1 MKTGI
6 LFAAGVALFL
16 QSGFVEAATAAP
28 AAPSISTLPYQSAN
42 LPSASQVQSF
52 YATWQYSPIW
62 FRGGAVNP
70 AANDLVAVLQRSSL
84 DGLNGGPEIASVVQ
98 AAIQRASTGDP
109 AAVAYAEHT
118 LSEALV
124 LYARTMKQPV
134 PGMTYGYGFQRPQ
147 PVQPVEVLLAAS
159 VAPSLQAYVQKIA
172 NPNAVYTSIRDAA
185 WRQMQASGATVA
197 DPRVVANLD
206 RARGM
211 PANGR
216 FVMVNA
222 ATQMLYMY
230 QDGVPVGSMKVVV
243 GDNGQFLK
251 NRPDTRTPL
260 ITSMIYYVI
269 HNPYWN
275 SSDTLTRLNIAPRY
289 AAEGEKYLKARGFK
303 VMSDW
308 TRDAKVIPAR
318 EVDWKGVRAG
328 KVSIRIRQDPGPDNF
343 MGQLKF
349 PFANPQDIYLHDT
362 DPGDRNLFSL
372 SQRTR
377 SNGCIRLENAP
388 LLARWLIGHDP
399 MQTDQPEYAEQL
411 TQPVP
416 VYVTYLTAQAQNG
429 QLTFVKDVYGMDPTA
444 STTKVAS
451 GK

>member
-1 MKTGI
+1 MKI
-6 LFAAGVALFL
+6 AIASAAFAALLLQPGALPA
-16 QSGFVEAATAAP
+16 QPAAASAP
-28 AAPSISTLPYQSAN
+28 AQATLPYQSAN
-42 LPSASQVQSF
+42 LPTAPEVQAF
-52 YATWQYSPIW
+52 YASWQYAPIW
-62 FRGGAVNP
+62 FRNGAINP
-70 AANDLVAVLQRSSL
+70 AASDFVGILQRSSL
-84 DGLNGGPEIASVVQ
+84 DGLNGGPEIAAAVQ
-98 AAIQRASTGDP
+98 AAVQRASTGDP

-124 LYARTMKQPV
+124 LYAQTMKHPV
-134 PGMTYGYGFQRPQ
+134 PGMTYGYGFLRPQ
-147 PVQPVEVLLAAS
+147 PVQPTEVLLAAS
-159 VAPSLQAYVQKIA
+159 VAPSLQAYLAQLA
-172 NPNAVYTSIRDAA
+172 NPNTIYTSIRDAA
-185 WRQMQASGATVA
+185 WRQMQASGTTTP

-211 PANGR
+211 PARGR

-243 GDNGQFLK
+243 GDNGQYLK

-260 ITSMIYYVI
+260 ITSMLYYVI

-289 AAEGEKYLKARGFK
+289 AAEGDKYFKARGFK

-308 TRDAKVIPAR
+308 SRDAKVIPTSQ
-318 EVDWKGVRAG
+318 VDWKGVRAG

-362 DPGDRNLFSL
+362 DPGDRDLFTL

-399 MQTDQPEYAEQL
+399 LQTDQPEFAEQL
-411 TQPVP
+411 AQPVP
-416 VYVTYLTAQAQNG
+416 VFVTYLTAQPQDG
-429 QLTFVKDVYGMDPTA
+429 QLTFVKDIYGLDPPGTA
-444 STTKVAS
+444 KVAS
-451 GK
+451 AK